1 LSAPLPRF
9 AALSFSY
16 FATIGLFNPYAPLW
30 FQSLGYSTLVI
41 GAIASLQSW
50 TRVLGPYAWGWFGD
64 HGGRRVELLR
74 IAAAGSV
81 LAAAGL
87 LGVREAVPVA
97 VVTALLFAANGGII
111 PLYEATLAHLLST
124 GGGFVDAA
132 RYGRV
137 RLWGSVGFIA
147 AVTAGGALLE
157 RFGIAAFPVFV
168 LAVNGLM
175 LAAALRLPATRDDAV
190 HDEPAPAVLPLLR
203 RPEVAWFFG
212 SIFFTVLAHTS
223 LYAFFSLYLV
233 SLGYGKPV
241 VGALWAVAIAAEI
254 AFFWMQGRLS
264 AWLAPPRWLQVV
276 ALVTTLRFVAVAGAG
291 HSPLVLVLA
300 QALHAVTFAGHHT
313 ACIMLVQRFFPGRLR
328 GRGQALYS
336 VLGYGLPG
344 VLGGVGGGWLISRL
358 DFAAVFWAAAG
369 CGLAAW
375 VCATRMARRLQ
386 VA

>member
-1 LSAPLPRF
+1 
-9 AALSFSY
+9 
-16 FATIGLFNPYAPLW
+16 
-30 FQSLGYSTLVI
+30 
-41 GAIASLQSW
+41 
-50 TRVLGPYAWGWFGD
+50 
-64 HGGRRVELLR
+64 
-74 IAAAGSV
+74 
-81 LAAAGL
+81 
-87 LGVREAVPVA
+87 
-97 VVTALLFAANGGII
+97 
-111 PLYEATLAHLLST
+111 
-124 GGGFVDAA
+124 
-132 RYGRV
+132 
-137 RLWGSVGFIA
+137 
-147 AVTAGGALLE
+147 
-157 RFGIAAFPVFV
+157 
-168 LAVNGLM
+168 
-175 LAAALRLPATRDDAV
+175 
-190 HDEPAPAVLPLLR
+190 
-203 RPEVAWFFG
+203 VAWFFG

-264 AWLAPPRWLQVV
+264 AWLAPPRWLQLV
-276 ALVTTLRFVAVAGAG
+276 ALATTLRFVAVAGAG
-291 HSPLVLVLA
+291 HWPLVLVLA

-358 DFAAVFWAAAG
+358 GFGAVFWAAAG

-386 VA
+386 AA